1 MALESGARSIAY
13 TYTEPTIFFEYAY
26 DTAALARKNG
36 LLNIFVSNGCMS
48 EEAVEK
54 IAPYLDAADVD
65 LKSFSDEFYRKQCG
79 ARL

>member
-13 TYTEPTIFFEYAY
+13 TYTEPTIFFVYAY
-26 DTAALARKNG
+26 DSDALARKNG
-36 LLNIFVSNGCMS
+36 LLNIFVSNGFMS